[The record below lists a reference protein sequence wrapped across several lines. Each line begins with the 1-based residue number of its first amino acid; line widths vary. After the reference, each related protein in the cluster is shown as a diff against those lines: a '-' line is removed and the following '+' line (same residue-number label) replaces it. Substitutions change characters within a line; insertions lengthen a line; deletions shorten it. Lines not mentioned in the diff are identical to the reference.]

1 MTENQRILAERYE
14 VGSLIG
20 RGGMADVYEGTDTR
34 LGRKVAIKLLKSD
47 LANDPSFEAR
57 FRQEAQASARMAHP
71 TIVRVYDAGEELSI
85 DSNGNERRTPY
96 IVMEYVRGTLL
107 RDLLHERAIGVPEA
121 IGYAEGVLTAL
132 EFSHRA
138 GIIHRDIKS
147 ANIMITDT
155 GLVKVMD
162 FGIARAISDSSTTQA
177 HTTGI
182 VGTAQYF
189 SPEQARGESVD
200 ARTDLYSTGVLLYEM
215 LAGRPPFKGETA
227 VSVAYQHVS
236 EAVTPP
242 SQHNPAI
249 SAGLDEVVLR
259 ALAKNRDERYQSAEE
274 FREHLL
280 AADLTPAP
288 AAFAPELDGAP
299 EQPEV
304 LEPETALGL
313 EDLGFGEEVAVEVQA
328 PEEPAELDPF
338 EALLADAT
346 AGTETSAINTAETE
360 LPQATELIETN
371 ADAAPAPAAVA
382 TPAPA
387 ASVPSA
393 FNSPIPP
400 TEKIGTDTNP
410 FKALGVS
417 FDTGATDVIGADS
430 GDVKVK
436 RPALANPAVLWGFG
450 SGALVFLVG
459 MMIWL
464 LTISLPNINPDQ
476 GGIKVADVVGQSYEQ
491 AYATLTEQNLLV
503 ERKYEASETV
513 PANQVIRLDP
523 FAGTSVGQN
532 TTITVW
538 VSTGRTQV
546 DVPDLRGMN
555 EQMAAD
561 LLSQSNLVLGEI
573 VQARSAAIEA
583 GKVIESMPAAG
594 TKVAAGTVI
603 IITISNGLVEVP
615 NVVNYSIS
623 EAQNKLTAPEV
634 GLSVS
639 IATNEECATA
649 PKGTI
654 VLEQS
659 IAPGDAP
666 QGSAITLYVTCA
678 P

>member
-121 IGYAEGVLTAL
+121 IGYTEGVLTAL

-147 ANIMITDT
+147 ANVMITDT

-189 SPEQARGESVD
+189 SPEQARGETVD

-259 ALAKNRDERYQSAEE
+259 ALAKSRDERYQSAEE

-299 EQPEV
+299 EVPEV

-313 EDLGFGEEVAVEVQA
+313 EDLGFGEETVVEA
-328 PEEPAELDPF
+328 SEPEEPAELDPF

-360 LPQATELIETN
+360 LPQATTVIETN
-371 ADAAPAPAAVA
+371 ADAAPAPAPVA
-382 TPAPA
+382 APTPA

-400 TEKIGTDTNP
+400 TEKISTDTNP
-410 FKALGVS
+410 FKSLGVS
-417 FDTGATDVIGADS
+417 FDTGATDVVDS
-430 GDVKVK
+430 GAVKVK
-436 RPALANPAVLWGFG
+436 RPALANPAIIWGFG
-450 SGALVFLVG
+450 SAAVVFLVG

-464 LTISLPNINPDQ
+464 LTISLPNINPNQ
-476 GGIKVADVVGQSYEQ
+476 GGIKVADVVGQTYEQ

-523 FAGTSVGQN
+523 IAGTSVGQN

-573 VQARSAAIEA
+573 VQARSAGIEA

-659 IAPGDAP
+659 LAPGDAP
-666 QGSAITLYVTCA
+666 QGSAIILYVTCA